1 MAQMPAFVQS
11 ALPVKCTKRGAISTD
26 VLDSL
31 IHDVLATSNFSAAS
45 SKIRQM
51 GHERLHV
58 TQQRFLQFCH
68 HQKAQYMSSLPYSLS
83 KQPYDSAAATA
94 SLSDPSA
101 LAMFNY
107 NPSPKWLEEVFMASV
122 EEPLQF
128 VERHQGSLV
137 GRFLCTDHTFKTAK
151 YIKGP
156 DNAKVYEAVLT
167 VMNEHCQVVGQYM
180 VQTKSWF
187 EVQQAL
193 QLIWKRY
200 EAVAPQY
207 NLDTTELVSV

>member
-83 KQPYDSAAATA
+83 KQPYDSPAATA
-94 SLSDPSA
+94 SPI
-101 LAMFNY
+101 
-107 NPSPKWLEEVFMASV
+107 SV
-122 EEPLQF
+122 GHVQLQ
-128 VERHQGSLV
+128 
-137 GRFLCTDHTFKTAK
+137 
-151 YIKGP
+151 P
-156 DNAKVYEAVLT
+156 
-167 VMNEHCQVVGQYM
+167 
-180 VQTKSWF
+180 
-187 EVQQAL
+187 
-193 QLIWKRY
+193 
-200 EAVAPQY
+200 
-207 NLDTTELVSV
+207 